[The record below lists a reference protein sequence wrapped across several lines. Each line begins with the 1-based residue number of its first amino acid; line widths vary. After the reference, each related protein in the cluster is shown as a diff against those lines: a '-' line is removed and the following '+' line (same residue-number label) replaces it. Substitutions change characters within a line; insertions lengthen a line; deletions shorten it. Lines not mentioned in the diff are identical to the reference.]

1 MLYMIT
7 FEGDSYARD
16 VTRRYLRKSSA
27 KVAKVQGK
35 SGTARGEG
43 MARVA
48 WWKRVIGV
56 LRPYYRLICSFSS
69 QL

>member
-7 FEGDSYARD
+7 FEGDSYAWD

-27 KVAKVQGK
+27 KVAKVQSK
-35 SGTARGEG
+35 SGIARGEG

-48 WWKRVIGV
+48 WWKRVIGAV
-56 LRPYYRLICSFSS
+56 ST
-69 QL
+69 